1 MTDQKQPS
9 AQQSQEQQERK
20 NAARVKGNPAEAN
33 KEKKVEGE
41 NFPAT

>member
-1 MTDQKQPS
+1 MKDQKQAS
-9 AQQSQEQQERK
+9 GQQSQEQQDRK

-33 KEKKVEGE
+33 KEKKIEGK